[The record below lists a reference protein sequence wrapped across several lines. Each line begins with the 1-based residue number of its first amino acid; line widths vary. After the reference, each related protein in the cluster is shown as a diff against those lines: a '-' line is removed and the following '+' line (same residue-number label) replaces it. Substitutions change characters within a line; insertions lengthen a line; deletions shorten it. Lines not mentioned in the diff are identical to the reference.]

1 MSKPIVYSID
11 FDGTLAVTDY
21 PKIIGPIPFM
31 IRFCKEETSKGNLL
45 ILNTCRTGE
54 HLDAAVKWCAD
65 QGLTFD
71 AINENLLSR
80 IIEFGGDCRKISADY
95 YIDDRNLPLE
105 VIKYADDCNDM
116 PILSRKEKHF
126 NV

>member
-1 MSKPIVYSID
+1 MNKPIVYSID

-21 PKIIGPIPFM
+21 PTIIKPITM
-31 IRFCKEETSKGNLL
+31 VIDFCKQLKQNGDLL

-54 HLDAAVKWCAD
+54 HLESAVKWCAD

-71 AINENLLSR
+71 AVNENLLSR

-95 YIDDRNLPLE
+95 YIDDRNIHPERLYYTDQIDE
-105 VIKYADDCNDM
+105 INICWWRAIK
-116 PILSRKEKHF
+116 K
-126 NV
+126 